1 MLTFHKPENAIRRV
15 EELRSIGQ
23 DETALQLLHSVVNH
37 RRFRVHGWDS
47 SQELMMIQ
55 YIILS
60 VDLQKPRMA
69 REGLHQYRYVTHQS
83 NVGSLGKV
91 IVEFRNRTEE
101 QLQAV
106 KGECVDCMDPNLIKE
121 DLEQE
126 ETPESLLLA
135 SLQIERKGAKE
146 KKLHETLR
154 FTWEAYKMIL
164 DIIRLTPKLERIYH
178 ETAQR
183 ALEFCWLHNRASEF
197 KTLCE
202 LLRSHYQLLLSNR
215 HRPEI
220 DVMLRPECHIETRI
234 VQLRGAAKL
243 SLWNECFTTAEEI
256 FQLGIF
262 QFDPVIGSTYSQN
275 SALKPTSNQ
284 AQGQG
289 GTSAVPGSSG
299 ASTAGAPP
307 AVSGALPLQAGSS
320 GLITGTGSSGNTD
333 NSHALKMRPSYLRWI
348 ALYYDILSKMFLLT
362 ENYSFHALAHLKYF
376 LHIEQ
381 FKKNVSKEELTKMAS
396 TVVLAILSIPLNET
410 SATLNSKSRSCQ
422 LGSQTVSQSD
432 LNQTQNDQV
441 KKAALLLGSPFIPTR
456 EVLKS
461 MLISKNIL
469 SLSLPVCRELYDIIE
484 GRSNTL
490 KLCVNTSNHLSTLVQ
505 QDLDFGDYT
514 KPLKVTIL
522 TKLFLLIS
530 KVYSSINIDH
540 FLTNICTN
548 DFLPWTD
555 TEKLLV
561 QLSSSSIVNLRIDYE
576 KKCIYSISKDLN
588 CGNDEISNIGNMMGY
603 GLGNSNLYY
612 SCSSMSGGFG
622 ASSGSGGVSSLKFNN
637 KITRSA
643 YILETVLRDIEKDN
657 IKAGLN
663 NQHNKISQMV
673 LRRLPIEMSSME
685 RRLEEIKY
693 RRKERIEEMKRVEE
707 DKRRQEKE
715 AKAQEELMEIQKRE
729 EDRRRREEA
738 RQLEEIRRSKVE
750 ACKMML
756 DTIKK
761 FDFKNT
767 GNNKVL
773 IKGKVV
779 DEITLEDLL
788 EGRILFDDLEK
799 LQEEQCN
806 FERQERIKQRKME
819 AKRLDHLA
827 RAYRLEEV
835 PLINEWHR
843 ETVKSDVELN
853 KKLHESYLLKME
865 EVKKEINMEK
875 EVLRNLVPLLN
886 TWKEKQMEIRKVEL
900 QDALKSQRQRCIKKI
915 KDLKISRAKIRRNEA
930 IERRLHEEEQ
940 KRREEEARREEEEA
954 RLLEEAK
961 RQKEEK
967 RLKLQRQFEMQRKR
981 EEEIEAK
988 LQAQSNSINKNPSG
1002 DNIIFTRGG
1011 DSSKNGTGVSSSG
1024 DITRSLN
1031 NGSSRSGNS
1040 NLGAS
1045 VSRQKSMGST
1055 RNESPSRTDFSRGSN
1070 NNASG
1075 SFGLNRGNSS
1085 SKNVSFSDIR
1095 RSDGAGGNAGGSSS
1109 KDQSFARQN
1118 SYGNSHRNNQRSSNK
1133 DTRDIDNSKWR

>member
-1 MLTFHKPENAIRRV
+1 MSTFHKPENAIRRV

-91 IVEFRNRTEE
+91 IVEFRNRAEE
-101 QLQAV
+101 QLKTV
-106 KGECVDCMDPNLIKE
+106 KNECVDCMDPNLIKE

-146 KKLHETLR
+146 KRLHETLR

-256 FQLGIF
+256 FHLGIF
-262 QFDPVIGSTYSQN
+262 QFDPVVGSAYSQN
-275 SALKPTSNQ
+275 SLLKSGSNQ
-284 AQGQG
+284 TQNSVA
-289 GTSAVPGSSG
+289 PGSTGNNSNSTAVQSAASG
-299 ASTAGAPP
+299 AS
-307 AVSGALPLQAGSS
+307 SLQTGLGGVAAAGSAS
-320 GLITGTGSSGNTD
+320 NPD
-333 NSHALKMRPSYLRWI
+333 NAHALKMRPSYLRWI

-396 TVVLAILSIPLNET
+396 TVVLAILSIPLNES
-410 SATLNSKSRSCQ
+410 SATLNSKSRYHPNQ
-422 LGSQTVSQSD
+422 FGHHGVSLND
-432 LNQTQNDQV
+432 VNQTQNDQV

-456 EVLKS
+456 DILKS

-490 KLCVNTSNHLSTLVQ
+490 KLCTNTSGHLANLIE
-505 QDLDFGDYT
+505 LDSGFAEYT

-540 FLTNICTN
+540 FLDNICRN
-548 DFLPWTD
+548 EFLPWTD

-561 QLSSSSIVNLRIDYE
+561 QLSSSSIINLRIDY
-576 KKCIYSISKDLN
+576 KKRCIYSINKDFN
-588 CGNDEISNIGNMMGY
+588 NYYDDINGSICSMMGY
-603 GLGNSNLYY
+603 GLSHSNLY
-612 SCSSMSGGFG
+612 SSPT
-622 ASSGSGGVSSLKFNN
+622 SSLCGLRGGISSTNSNVYSRFNN
-637 KITRSA
+637 QVTRSA
-643 YILETVLRDIEKDN
+643 CILETILRKIDKEN
-657 IKAGLN
+657 IKAGLS
-663 NQHNKISQMV
+663 NQYNKISQMV
-673 LRRLPIEMSSME
+673 LRRLPMEMNSME
-685 RRLEEIKY
+685 KRIEEIKY
-693 RRKERIEEMKRVEE
+693 RRKEKIEEMKRVEE
-707 DKRRQEKE
+707 DKKRQEKE

-761 FDFKNT
+761 FEFKNT
-767 GNNKVL
+767 NNKML
-773 IKGKVV
+773 IKGKVIE
-779 DEITLEDLL
+779 EITLDDLL
-788 EGRILFDDLEK
+788 EGKILFDDLEK

-806 FERQERIKQRKME
+806 FERQERIKQRRME

-827 RAYRLEEV
+827 RAYRLEEI
-835 PLINEWHR
+835 PLINEWHK
-843 ETVKSDVELN
+843 ETVKSDIELN
-853 KKLHESYLLKME
+853 KKLHESYLLRME
-865 EVKKEINMEK
+865 EVKEEINLEK
-875 EVLRNLVPLLN
+875 EALRNLVPLLD
-886 TWKEKQMEIRKVEL
+886 TWKQKQIEIRKVEL
-900 QDALKSQRQRCIKKI
+900 ENALKCQRQRCIKKI

-930 IERRLHEEEQ
+930 IERKLHEEEQ
-940 KRREEEARREEEEA
+940 KRREEEAKKEEEEA
-954 RLLEEAK
+954 RILEEAK

-967 RLKLQRQFEMQRKR
+967 RLKLQRQFEIQKKR

-988 LQAQSNSINKNPSG
+988 LQAQANSSKGSNHPGS
-1002 DNIIFTRGG
+1002 DNIVFTRGG
-1011 DSSKNGTGVSSSG
+1011 GNNATSCDSGKNSVGTSGNFSRSS
-1024 DITRSLN
+1024 N
-1031 NGSSRSGNS
+1031 YGSSRSGNS
-1040 NLGAS
+1040 SGKFL
-1045 VSRQKSMGST
+1045 ST
-1055 RNESPSRTDFSRGSN
+1055 CRSN
-1070 NNASG
+1070 G
-1075 SFGLNRGNSS
+1075 CFKCQTGQLEPIL
-1085 SKNVSFSDIR
+1085 VCT
-1095 RSDGAGGNAGGSSS
+1095 
-1109 KDQSFARQN
+1109 
-1118 SYGNSHRNNQRSSNK
+1118 
-1133 DTRDIDNSKWR
+1133 TRMYRHLL

>member
-1 MLTFHKPENAIRRV
+1 MLTFHKPENAMRRV

-91 IVEFRNRTEE
+91 IVEFRNRAEE
-101 QLQAV
+101 QLQNV
-106 KGECVDCMDPNLIKE
+106 KSECVDCMDPNFIKE

-146 KKLHETLR
+146 KRLHETLR

-256 FQLGIF
+256 FHLGIF

-275 SALKPTSNQ
+275 SALKSGSGQTQNSAAPGVAGSAGSTGANSN
-284 AQGQG
+284 AA
-289 GTSAVPGSSG
+289 TVSSTVP
-299 ASTAGAPP
+299 
-307 AVSGALPLQAGSS
+307 GALPLQSGVTGVAGS
-320 GLITGTGSSGNTD
+320 GGTNNPD

-381 FKKNVSKEELTKMAS
+381 FKKNVSKEELTRMAS

-410 SATLNSKSRSCQ
+410 SATLNSKSRSYPNQ
-422 LGSQTVSQSD
+422 LGYQVVSSND
-432 LNQTQNDQV
+432 LSQTQNDQV

-456 EVLKS
+456 EILKN

-469 SLSLPVCRELYDIIE
+469 GLSLPVCRELYDIIE

-490 KLCVNTSNHLSTLVQ
+490 KLCTNTSGHLANLIE
-505 QDLDFGDYT
+505 LDPNFGEYT

-540 FLTNICTN
+540 FLKNICTN

-576 KKCIYSISKDLN
+576 NRCIYSVNKDLSN
-588 CGNDEISNIGNMMGY
+588 NYDDINSNICNMMGY
-603 GLGNSNLYY
+603 GLSYSNLY
-612 SCSSMSGGFG
+612 SSPTYVTYGLGGG
-622 ASSGSGGVSSLKFNN
+622 IVNTNSSNCLRFNN
-637 KITRSA
+637 QITKSA
-643 YILETVLRDIEKDN
+643 CRLETILRKIDKDN
-657 IKAGLN
+657 VKAGLN
-663 NQHNKISQMV
+663 NQCSKISQMV

-685 RRLEEIKY
+685 KRIEEIKY
-693 RRKERIEEMKRVEE
+693 RRKERIEEMKRAEE
-707 DKRRQEKE
+707 DKKRQEKE

-729 EDRRRREEA
+729 DDRRRREEA
-738 RQLEEIRRSKVE
+738 RQLEEIRRSKIE
-750 ACKMML
+750 ACRMML

-761 FDFKNT
+761 FEFKNT
-767 GNNKVL
+767 SNNKVL
-773 IKGKVV
+773 IKGKAIE
-779 DEITLEDLL
+779 EITLDDLL
-788 EGRILFDDLEK
+788 EGRILFDDLER

-827 RAYRLEEV
+827 RAYRLEEI

-853 KKLHESYLLKME
+853 KKLHENYLLRME
-865 EVKKEINMEK
+865 EVKEEINLEK
-875 EVLRNLVPLLN
+875 EVLRNLVPLLDN
-886 TWKEKQMEIRKVEL
+886 WKEKQIEVRKIEL
-900 QDALKSQRQRCIKKI
+900 EDALRCQRQRCIKKI

-940 KRREEEARREEEEA
+940 KRREEEAKREEEEA

-967 RLKLQRQFEMQRKR
+967 RLKLQRQFEIQKKR

-988 LQAQSNSINKNPSG
+988 LQAQANSSRSSNYSNN
-1002 DNIIFTRGG
+1002 DNIVFTRGG
-1011 DSSKNGTGVSSSG
+1011 SNNANIGDSNKNSGVGSSG
-1024 DITRSLN
+1024 SFSRSSN
-1031 NGSSRSGNS
+1031 YSSSRSGNV
-1040 NLGAS
+1040 N
-1045 VSRQKSMGST
+1045 
-1055 RNESPSRTDFSRGSN
+1055 
-1070 NNASG
+1070 SG
-1075 SFGLNRGNSS
+1075 KFPFIP
-1085 SKNVSFSDIR
+1085 V
-1095 RSDGAGGNAGGSSS
+1095 
-1109 KDQSFARQN
+1109 
-1118 SYGNSHRNNQRSSNK
+1118 
-1133 DTRDIDNSKWR
+1133 